1 MRKLLNTLY
10 VTSEKAYLSLDGEN
24 IVVHMDS
31 VEKRQFPL
39 HTLETVISF
48 SYKGASPSLM
58 GKCAQMG
65 IHLSF
70 YTPRGRYLAS
80 VIGQKNGNVL
90 LRRQQYRIADQ
101 QDKALKYAKG
111 FILGKLY
118 NSRYLLKKYSR
129 DHPMRVDVE
138 AIEYVVERLKE
149 CMWKA
154 SEAIS
159 EEELR
164 GLEGRAAGDYFS
176 VFDNLILQNRSAF
189 HFWKRSRRPPL
200 DRTNALLSFAYSL
213 LANDC
218 ASALYSVGFDPYVG
232 FLHKDR
238 PGRVSLALD
247 LMEELRAVYADRF
260 VLTLIN
266 NRIVNGADF
275 DEQES
280 GAVQLTDEGR
290 KRFLSEWQ
298 KKKKVLITHPYLKE
312 KMPWG
317 LVPFIQSQ
325 LLARTI
331 RGDLEMYPPFFWK

>member
-10 VTSEKAYLSLDGEN
+10 ITSEEAYLSLDGEN
-24 IVVHMDS
+24 IVVHMS
-31 VEKRQFPL
+31 SAEKRQFPL

-80 VIGQKNGNVL
+80 VIGHKNGNVL

-101 QDKALKYAKG
+101 QDKALIYAKG

-129 DHPMRVDVE
+129 DHPMRVDAEDIDHV
-138 AIEYVVERLKE
+138 AERLKE
-149 CMWKA
+149 SMRKV

-159 EEELR
+159 EDEVR

-176 VFDNLILQNRSAF
+176 VFDNLILQNRPVF

-218 ASALYSVGFDPYVG
+218 ASALYSVGLDPYVG

-266 NRIVNGADF
+266 NRIVDRADF